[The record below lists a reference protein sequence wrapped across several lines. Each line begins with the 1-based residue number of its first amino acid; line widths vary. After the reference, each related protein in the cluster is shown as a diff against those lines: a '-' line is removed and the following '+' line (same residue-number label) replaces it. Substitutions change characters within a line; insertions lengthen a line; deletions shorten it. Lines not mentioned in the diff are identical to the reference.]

1 LTDQTVAEPQKP
13 EVTIQQLNIGYN
25 VQQDRLLL
33 RVGLSDD
40 TELVLWITYRIARQL
55 WQLLNGETSLPTADS
70 IQPDASPA
78 NAVAQFE
85 QEAQAVENL
94 KKMDFATKYQPR
106 KEMLNDGALLATQL
120 KLSGDN
126 IKHLDIICLEGV
138 TVGLNLPQPLI
149 LALCNML
156 QLSVRESGW
165 NIGAKLM
172 PQPQINT
179 EELADSTTGKNKV
192 LH

>member
-1 LTDQTVAEPQKP
+1 LTDQTVPEVQKP
-13 EVTIQQLNIGYN
+13 EVSIQQLNLGYN

-40 TELVLWITYRIARQL
+40 IELVLWITNRIARQL
-55 WQLLNGETSLPTADS
+55 WQLLNGETYLPTASS
-70 IQPDASPA
+70 IQADALPA
-78 NAVAQFE
+78 DAMEQFK

-106 KEMLNDGALLATQL
+106 KEMLNDGALLAIQL
-120 KLSGDN
+120 KLSGDH
-126 IKHLDIICLEGV
+126 IKHLDVVCLEGV

-172 PQPQINT
+172 PQPAINIDEPVDGVT
-179 EELADSTTGKNKV
+179 QKNKV